1 MLLWLALGQA
11 YGCLSWTLFLLWP
24 ASWGMIAA
32 VGERKAAAAARRQAD
47 FKRMRQACSAL
58 GWCYGN
64 VMSGSTKS
72 GQSGQHDDKR
82 GRGEREWAGVQ
93 RGGTH
98 WTHAM

>member
-1 MLLWLALGQA
+1 
-11 YGCLSWTLFLLWP
+11 
-24 ASWGMIAA
+24 
-32 VGERKAAAAARRQAD
+32 
-47 FKRMRQACSAL
+47 MRQACSAL

-72 GQSGQHDDKR
+72 GQSGQHDDKL